1 VLGQGLYTPRDASR
15 LLAIP
20 PSTLRRWLRGY
31 TFRLVSDQQ
40 RHAGPV
46 IDSMPNGE
54 VINFLDLTELLMV
67 KGFRSARVTLPN
79 IRVAAETAARLLGV
93 PHPLAFQGLKT
104 DGRHIFADLQ
114 RQPGFQGLVNLGRRG
129 QAAFP
134 DVVEAYLRGLDYD
147 VEPGFATRWWPRGRH
162 RIVVVDSRVNFGAPH
177 IDGTG
182 IPTRA
187 VFEAVSAGEP
197 PSVIADWFRLRPNQV
212 DEAVDYEKELQAA

>member
-1 VLGQGLYTPRDASR
+1 VLGQGLYTPLDASR

-40 RHAGPV
+40 RHTGPV
-46 IDSMPNGE
+46 IDYMPNGE

-67 KGFRSARVTLPN
+67 KGFRSAGVTLPN

-114 RQPGFQGLVNLGRRG
+114 QQRGFQGLVDLSRRG
-129 QAAFP
+129 QAVFP

-147 VEPGFATRWWPRGRH
+147 VESGFATRWWPRGRH

-187 VFEAVSAGEP
+187 VFEPVSAGEP
-197 PSVIADWFRLRPNQV
+197 PSVVADWLRLRPDQV